1 MRYLWYILELF
12 YAWRRN
18 ERRIAP
24 VGATGRVYA
33 RKTTDPTSPSSMV
46 AKSSPI
52 GTISAK
58 VIRANGQVEDL
69 GVIGN
74 VKVERV

>member
-1 MRYLWYILELF
+1 LKYFWHLLELF
-12 YAWRRN
+12 YAWRRS

-33 RKTTDPTSPSSMV
+33 RINDDATSPSSMV
-46 AKSSPI
+46 AKASPV

-58 VIRANGQVEDL
+58 VIRADGRVEDL

-74 VKVERV
+74 VERKFV

>member
-1 MRYLWYILELF
+1 MKYFWYLLELF

-24 VGATGRVYA
+24 VGAKGRIYV
-33 RKTTDPTSPSSMV
+33 RKDGDSSSPSSIV
-46 AKSSPI
+46 AKSSPV
-52 GTISAK
+52 GTISAI
-58 VIRANGQVEDL
+58 VIRADGRVEDL